1 MAWLGLARMRCTVE
15 FRTNIYYREI
25 RRPFLDKLHFREG
38 SVVPGGHVPLVLAMA
53 HEQAENLPAVSKK
66 QHCFEGLFKV
76 PPWSSAKRCR
86 HDVNETVQKKKY
98 CLLLILASRAER
110 EAIWIAKPS
119 QRGTPHTAV
128 GGPMT
133 SCDCSNKSPCSNY

>member
-86 HDVNETVQKKKY
+86 HDVNETVQKKKM
-98 CLLLILASRAER
+98 LSSLVDFGFKGRER
-110 EAIWIAKPS
+110 SHLDSQAKPVRNATHCC
-119 QRGTPHTAV
+119 RGTHDFV
-128 GGPMT
+128 
-133 SCDCSNKSPCSNY
+133 

>member
-86 HDVNETVQKKKY
+86 HDVNETVQKKKCY
-98 CLLLILASRAER
+98 RLWLILASRAKR
-110 EAIWIAKPS
+110 SHLDSQAKPARNATHCC
-119 QRGTPHTAV
+119 RGTHDFV
-128 GGPMT
+128 
-133 SCDCSNKSPCSNY
+133 

>member
-25 RRPFLDKLHFREG
+25 CRPFLDKLHFREG

-86 HDVNETVQKKKY
+86 HDVNETVQKKKCY
-98 CLLLILASRAER
+98 RLVDFGFKARER
-110 EAIWIAKPS
+110 SHLDSQAKPARNATHCC
-119 QRGTPHTAV
+119 RGTHDFV
-128 GGPMT
+128 
-133 SCDCSNKSPCSNY
+133 